1 MSTTA
6 TGAKYV
12 FGKTVALG
20 FDEAIKRVTE
30 ELAKEGFG
38 VLTEIDVKAT
48 LKKKLGIDV
57 APYRILGACNPPAAA
72 TTRCRAPTSRHEGEP
87 GPRCSTSTSAAPT
100 WCPTWSTRSRAI
112 AAQEQACSSASPRR
126 ARAWAR
132 SRRRRSWSTTP
143 RRFARFQAA
152 QGELTGRAVAA
163 AGGGGELSAAQVRC
177 QNFRDLQAQLEG
189 TENRITVAR
198 NRYIKAVQA
207 YNVTVRQF
215 PSNLTAM
222 VFGYKTKPNFTRR
235 ERARDIEGAQSRLR
249 PEGQVIRALL
259 ILLLALPAWAQV
271 AVPQLTAR
279 VTDLTGTLTKEQT
292 ASLEQRLQ
300 SFEARKGSQIAVLM
314 VPTTAPEA
322 IEQYALRVAERWKIG
337 RKKVDDGAI
346 LVVAKNDRALRIEV
360 GYGLEGALNDATAS
374 RIIREAIVPRF
385 REGDFYGGIN
395 AGVDRMLRVI
405 DGEPLPEPAS
415 PAPQVGGGLGQ
426 SLPILLVLAVVGG
439 GLLRR
444 MLGKTVGSVVTGGA
458 VGTVAWFLVGAV
470 SIAVLAG
477 ILAFIFTLVGGGAG
491 RRYYGGF
498 PGGLGGGGFGGG
510 GFRGGGGSFGG
521 GGASGRW

>member
-1 MSTTA
+1 M
-6 TGAKYV
+6 
-12 FGKTVALG
+12 
-20 FDEAIKRVTE
+20 
-30 ELAKEGFG
+30 
-38 VLTEIDVKAT
+38 
-48 LKKKLGIDV
+48 
-57 APYRILGACNPPAAA
+57 
-72 TTRCRAPTSRHEGEP
+72 
-87 GPRCSTSTSAAPT
+87 
-100 WCPTWSTRSRAI
+100 
-112 AAQEQACSSASPRR
+112 
-126 ARAWAR
+126 
-132 SRRRRSWSTTP
+132 
-143 RRFARFQAA
+143 
-152 QGELTGRAVAA
+152 
-163 AGGGGELSAAQVRC
+163 
-177 QNFRDLQAQLEG
+177 
-189 TENRITVAR
+189 
-198 NRYIKAVQA
+198 
-207 YNVTVRQF
+207 
-215 PSNLTAM
+215 
-222 VFGYKTKPNFTRR
+222 
-235 ERARDIEGAQSRLR
+235 
-249 PEGQVIRALL
+249 IRALL

-300 SFEARKGSQIAVLM
+300 SFEARKGSQIALLM

-337 RKKVDDGAI
+337 RKNVDDGAI

-374 RIIREAIVPRF
+374 RIIREAITPRF

-415 PAPQVGGGLGQ
+415 PAPQVGGGFGQ
-426 SLPILLVLAVVGG
+426 SLPILLVVAVVAG

-444 MLGKTVGSVVTGGA
+444 MLGRTAGSVAAGGA
-458 VGTVAWFLVGAV
+458 VGAVAWLLVGAA

-477 ILAFIFTLVGGGAG
+477 ILAFIVTLLGGGAG

-498 PGGLGGGGFGGG
+498 PGGFGGGGLGRGG
-510 GFRGGGGSFGG
+510 GFRGGGGGFGG